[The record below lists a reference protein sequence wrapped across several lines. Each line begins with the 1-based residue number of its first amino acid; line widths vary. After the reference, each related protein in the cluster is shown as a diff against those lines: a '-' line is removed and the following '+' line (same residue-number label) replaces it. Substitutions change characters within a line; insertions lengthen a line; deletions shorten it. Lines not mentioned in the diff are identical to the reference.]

1 MNNTEEDSI
10 SDFVTK
16 ICVEIGFVCVQV
28 YD

>member
-10 SDFVTK
+10 SDFVNR
-16 ICVEIGFVCVQV
+16 ICVEIVFLCVQV